1 MHELISCEF
10 ITSILLCRFVSQN
23 SRHSH
28 WHSHYELW
36 ISYAFHM
43 SAGMCILCALTVTHS
58 HSHAHTCRIKE
69 AHTHTVYFSIE
80 ICMSCYWKGM
90 PEARLAKGE
99 GPGGTGCSQC
109 GICACNQSINAV
121 ACRWIYSYLP
131 TVNIFAAHSCTNKYA
146 ACAAVAVCLM
156 PFLAICKIFA
166 FDWGDLVAI
175 NGPTSCPRVIN
186 WNATSVR

>member
-10 ITSILLCRFVSQN
+10 ITSILLCRFVSQS

-28 WHSHYELW
+28 WHVNIVCYSYECRNVHTV
-36 ISYAFHM
+36 SAHCDAFPFAFTQMPHKG
-43 SAGMCILCALTVTHS
+43 S
-58 HSHAHTCRIKE
+58 
-69 AHTHTVYFSIE
+69 THTRIVLAIE

-90 PEARLAKGE
+90 PEG
-99 GPGGTGCSQC
+99 GPEGTGCSQC
-109 GICACNQSINAV
+109 GICTCKQSINAV

-131 TVNIFAAHSCTNKYA
+131 TANIFVAQSCTNKYA

-166 FDWGDLVAI
+166 VDWVDLVAI
-175 NGPTSCPRVIN
+175 NGPTSCSRIIN
-186 WNATSVR
+186 WNATFVR